1 VPRPG
6 LDRER
11 VVDAAAALADAE
23 GLGAVTLARVAAGLG
38 VRAPSLYHHVAGRDD
53 LVARIALRAV
63 GELDAAL
70 RAAAMGRAGP
80 EALAA
85 VAHAYRDYARRHPG
99 RYATTVSV
107 PADGDPALLARA
119 GEVVDVL
126 LAVLRHWALEG
137 DEAVHAVRVIR
148 SAVHG
153 FVALEAAGG
162 FGLPLDRDASFDR
175 LVATLTAGLPA
186 RRRSRAG

>member
-99 RYATTVSV
+99 RYATTFTV
-107 PADGDPALLARA
+107 PADGDPALRAAA

>member
-1 VPRPG
+1 VPRAG

-11 VVDAAAALADAE
+11 VVGAAADLADAE

-53 LVARIALRAV
+53 LVARVALRAV
-63 GELDAAL
+63 RELGAAL
-70 RAAAMGRAGP
+70 RTAATGRAGP
-80 EALAA
+80 EALSA
-85 VAHAYRDYARRHPG
+85 VARAHRDYARAHPG
-99 RYATTVSV
+99 RYATTVAV
-107 PADGDPALLARA
+107 PAHADPALRA
-119 GEVVDVL
+119 AAGDAVEVL
-126 LAVLRHWALEG
+126 LAVVRHWDLDG
-137 DEAVHAVRVIR
+137 DEAVHAVRGIR

-162 FGLPLDRDASFDR
+162 FGLALDRDASFDR

-186 RRRSRAG
+186 RDPVGSG

>member
-99 RYATTVSV
+99 RYATTVAV
-107 PADGDPALLARA
+107 PADGDPALRAAA

-186 RRRSRAG
+186 PRRARAG